1 MGGNGTDTGR
11 ERTQIPAAWMHWA
24 ERHFRLRQFA
34 RDERVPVRSGLLY
47 LVTEGAVRLLGSAA
61 SRRFRSGRSAD
72 QLETAEVLLGIW
84 GSGQLLEIN
93 PRPPYQ
99 LQALAQTTPTTVAW
113 FYPAD
118 LDAWPQLRES
128 LLLGLREQHQQR
140 LLWLCSQGQQRAL
153 DRLLGL
159 ICLLMDEHG
168 QVQGDRRVLPWPL
181 TTSQLAL
188 AIGSTRATV
197 ERLLERLAQQG
208 VLDWRDQEWL
218 GLALGSPL
226 LTADPQASMRGSPR
240 L

>member
-1 MGGNGTDTGR
+1 
-11 ERTQIPAAWMHWA
+11 
-24 ERHFRLRQFA
+24 LRQFA
-34 RDERVPVRSGLLY
+34 RDERVPVRPGLLY
-47 LVTEGAVRLLGSAA
+47 LVTGGAVRLIGSAA

-72 QLETAEVLLGIW
+72 RLETAEVLLGIW
-84 GSGQLLEIN
+84 GDGQLLEVN

-99 LQALAQTTPTTVAW
+99 LQVLAQTTPTTVAW

-118 LDAWPQLRES
+118 LDDWPQLRES
-128 LLLGLREQHQQR
+128 LLLGLRDQHQQR

-159 ICLLMDEHG
+159 ICLLVDEHG

-181 TTSQLAL
+181 TTAQLAL

-218 GLALGSPL
+218 GLAIASPL
-226 LTADPQASMRGSPR
+226 LGADPQASMRGSPR